1 MCNLFEPFDTYRPP
15 NFQKF
20 SDGGR
25 IYTNGNAY
33 REIFKAKY
41 ATVADYEWNTS
52 GYQPELAL
60 WKVLCKTYG
69 PACAKELLYFN
80 DAYYGLYDVC
90 MRMEVGGAGDTYVKK
105 GQKFLNDLE
114 NSLGR
119 ISESACAGLPL
130 LRELENFRNRQ
141 KKRFER
147 TIKKGGG
154 S

>member
-1 MCNLFEPFDTYRPP
+1 
-15 NFQKF
+15 
-20 SDGGR
+20 
-25 IYTNGNAY
+25 
-33 REIFKAKY
+33 
-41 ATVADYEWNTS
+41 
-52 GYQPELAL
+52 
-60 WKVLCKTYG
+60 
-69 PACAKELLYFN
+69 
-80 DAYYGLYDVC
+80 
-90 MRMEVGGAGDTYVKK
+90 MEVGGAGDTYVKK